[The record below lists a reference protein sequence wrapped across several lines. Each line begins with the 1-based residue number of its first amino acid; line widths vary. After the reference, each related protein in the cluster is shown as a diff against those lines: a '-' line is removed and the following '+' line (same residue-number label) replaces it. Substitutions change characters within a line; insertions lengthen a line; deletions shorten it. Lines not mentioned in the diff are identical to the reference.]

1 MIKQPFGGVVRDI
14 APEGDGR
21 GTTLEVGGE
30 VSISGIVVVE
40 QESPVV
46 VGQPQKR
53 MEGVHSAFAPLKRLL
68 RLGGGFWQE
77 WFPVPLVPGREVFV
91 WIISGERTVPVGNVA
106 FPANRVHPSLRHGKQ
121 WRMSV

>member
-14 APEGDGR
+14 APERDGR

-30 VSISGIVVVE
+30 VFISGIVVVE

-53 MEGVHSAFAPLKRLL
+53 MEGVHSAFAPLK
-68 RLGGGFWQE
+68 
-77 WFPVPLVPGREVFV
+77 
-91 WIISGERTVPVGNVA
+91 A
-106 FPANRVHPSLRHGKQ
+106 
-121 WRMSV
+121 

>member
-30 VSISGIVVVE
+30 VFISGIVVVE

-77 WFPVPLVPGREVFV
+77 RFPVPLVRTVSGAANIGPGRSSSEA
-91 WIISGERTVPVGNVA
+91 SGRRRFG
-106 FPANRVHPSLRHGKQ
+106 SG
-121 WRMSV
+121 M

>member
-1 MIKQPFGGVVRDI
+1 MRDI
-14 APEGDGR
+14 APERDGR

-30 VSISGIVVVE
+30 VFISGIVVVE

-53 MEGVHSAFAPLKRLL
+53 MEGVHSALAPLKRLL

-77 WFPVPLVPGREVFV
+77 RFPVPLVPGIRCREYWREVFV
-91 WIISGERTVPVGNVA
+91 WIISGETTRRVGNVG
-106 FPANRVHPSLRHGKQ
+106 FPANRVHACGRCA
-121 WRMSV
+121 